1 MINLSVAFCLLYV
14 FPSLETSKIFKN
26 TKNDSLRKKVLCRSM
41 TERLGILTI
50 IMSVDGFFFAFIKI
64 IKTNFTAFS
73 FKSVIN
79 WQYRL
84 PTLYFI

>member
-26 TKNDSLRKKVLCRSM
+26 TKNDSLRKKVLCSRSM

-50 IMSVDGFFFAFIKI
+50 IMSVDGFFFRFH
-64 IKTNFTAFS
+64 
-73 FKSVIN
+73 
-79 WQYRL
+79 
-84 PTLYFI
+84 